1 MMLFQS
7 LAPALLC
14 RCILLHD
21 VHYYWIIDSQVKV
34 GKVELLQKSGWYF
47 MFKIILVNLMLAVL
61 LMVQGCGV
69 NSVESEQAEKPQI
82 PLTQQ
87 AYALSSRQSCEAEGG
102 AWQKLGKLQ
111 REACVLSASDAG
123 KSCSN
128 KSDCEVTC
136 ITMERGKT
144 GSEVVGQCY
153 HSTNLFGCRTYVSSG
168 VAQPTLCID

>member
-1 MMLFQS
+1 
-7 LAPALLC
+7 
-14 RCILLHD
+14 
-21 VHYYWIIDSQVKV
+21 
-34 GKVELLQKSGWYF
+34 
-47 MFKIILVNLMLAVL
+47 MFKIIFVNLMLAVL
-61 LMVQGCGV
+61 MVVQGCSASHMDSE
-69 NSVESEQAEKPQI
+69 SVSKSQVSLVEQAR
-82 PLTQQ
+82 
-87 AYALSSRQSCEAEGG
+87 ALSSRQSCEAEGG

-136 ITMERGKT
+136 ITKERGKT
-144 GSEVVGQCY
+144 GSEVAGQCY